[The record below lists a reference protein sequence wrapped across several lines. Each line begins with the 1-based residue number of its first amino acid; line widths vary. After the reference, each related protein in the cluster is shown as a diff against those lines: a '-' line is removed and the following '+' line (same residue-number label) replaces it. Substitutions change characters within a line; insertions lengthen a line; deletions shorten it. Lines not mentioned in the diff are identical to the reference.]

1 MADASDLLRALFV
14 ATEGELSDTA
24 PGVAPLIDV
33 VFAHQTA
40 PRPKGAYG
48 LITPLG
54 TVDLGESD
62 QPCFRAVTVA
72 GKERISERRSRTVQ
86 HGFRVDVYATG
97 AVAVAGRLIAAL
109 RSSRAGIALHPF
121 ALRRIGPVKGDA
133 AMIQSAWEDRANFTV
148 DLAVIQREEILI
160 DVIEHVS
167 STISADG
174 VVGVP
179 HTTTLSVP

>member
-14 ATEGELSDTA
+14 ATEGELSATA
-24 PGVAPLIDV
+24 PGVTPLVDV

-40 PRPKGAYG
+40 PRPMGPYG

-62 QPCFRAVTVA
+62 HPCFRAVTVD

-148 DLAVIQREEILI
+148 ELATIQREEILI

-167 STISADG
+167 ATIDADG
-174 VVGVP
+174 AVGTTHSTHITVP
-179 HTTTLSVP
+179 